1 MFLITWFS
9 GGVKFLTVR
18 KFDCPF
24 ARYNEHYPFEGNV
37 TEHRCLIKPCGLV
50 CDFETVDGC
59 VVYEWLKKNRVVM
72 DCLREWM
79 KRF

>member
-1 MFLITWFS
+1 MFLMAWCS
-9 GGVKFLTVR
+9 GGVKCLTGR
-18 KFDCPF
+18 EFDCPF
-24 ARYNEHYPFEGNV
+24 ARHNEHYPFEGNC

-59 VVYEWLKKNRVVM
+59 VVYEWLKRNPEVM
-72 DCLREWM
+72 SKLKGWM